1 MSGVFPD
8 EVHITRSISP
18 ILTNENSMT
27 RNTSFLVKFSIFLV
41 ILLVLETRSYDIESA
56 MKKATVG
63 PNVYLGSDGV
73 KGKFTFV
80 VLGCIYVVTLKT
92 FGVDFKAMRA
102 S

>member
-1 MSGVFPD
+1 
-8 EVHITRSISP
+8 
-18 ILTNENSMT
+18 MT
-27 RNTSFLVKFSIFLV
+27 RHTSFLVTFSIFLV
-41 ILLVLETRSYDIESA
+41 ILLVLETCSYDIESA

-80 VLGCIYVVTLKT
+80 LGCIYVVTLKI

-102 S
+102 SY